1 MHAILLCTFV
11 GACMEN
17 RLLWSRDKRLGA
29 RSIDPPACTSSQPD
43 ERTRLP
49 WIASTKV
56 DPRHPHEARGSN
68 APHRGS
74 PLLYSPRKHKTRFQK
89 KKTQNARARCSGLSL
104 SMHLLD
110 LDPRPPQPPA
120 QPQLAA
126 AAYATPAC
134 RHRRLRNL
142 SLPMPADCTTLAS
155 TLTCAASYPS
165 HSLSNAPS
173 SHL

>member
-89 KKTQNARARCSGLSL
+89 KKHKTHAPDAQGSASRCISSTSIQDRRSRLRNPSL
-104 SMHLLD
+104 
-110 LDPRPPQPPA
+110 PPPPT

-126 AAYATPAC
+126 TAAYATSAC
-134 RHRRLRNL
+134 LCRQ
-142 SLPMPADCTTLAS
+142 T
-155 TLTCAASYPS
+155 
-165 HSLSNAPS
+165 APP
-173 SHL
+173 